1 MLERSFS
8 IDSVSVFEEWTTL
21 RPAYPRRIGSCS
33 TWRKEHFDS
42 RGIGEV
48 ANIEGMG
55 YEQATHAIWKKEW
68 EEDGVIEGYP

>member
-1 MLERSFS
+1 
-8 IDSVSVFEEWTTL
+8 
-21 RPAYPRRIGSCS
+21 
-33 TWRKEHFDS
+33 
-42 RGIGEV
+42 V